1 MKKMNKSK
9 LILAFSVGLVIALL
23 IGSTL
28 NKSPKAPLKD
38 GSPVIFESDFG
49 QVSQKEY
56 YDMLNTSEAD
66 VLIYAKFENDLLSS
80 IKKDEGII
88 EDAKK
93 QVSLVLENSKPE
105 DLDGMKA
112 ELEAMGYYGDKAMQ
126 TFFENMM
133 YRDRVATE
141 YVTENMDALFPAYQ
155 EESKARTVSHILI
168 KVEDVNNPTAEET
181 ANLKAIRQRILD
193 GEDFATVAKEVSVDT
208 SKEQGGALG
217 LMDASTPFV
226 PQFLKAALEQEASQI
241 YDWVQSEYGFH
252 LILVNDTDPDV
263 IKKMDGLAS
272 MMVQSTPKI
281 SVTIMQKIMVDADVK
296 FSDEAFEARLNEII
310 ESVA

>member
-1 MKKMNKSK
+1 MKKYTKHIVAS
-9 LILAFSVGLVIALL
+9 LVVVALVITIA
-23 IGSTL
+23 ITSA
-28 NKSPKAPLKD
+28 NKVPQKE
-38 GSPVIFESDFG
+38 GSPLVYESSYG
-49 QVSQKEY
+49 AISQKEY
-56 YDMLNTSEAD
+56 FEMLNTPQSD
-66 VLIYAKFENDLLSS
+66 ILVYAKFETDLLTA
-80 IKKDEGII
+80 IEKDETII
-88 EDAKK
+88 ENAKK
-93 QVSLVLENSKPE
+93 QAMLMLENTPDDQLSGMEAELKQMGY
-105 DLDGMKA
+105 DGMD
-112 ELEAMGYYGDKAMQ
+112 ELHVY
-126 TFFENMM
+126 FENMM

-155 EESKARTVSHILI
+155 EENKARTISHILI
-168 KVEDVNNPTAEET
+168 KVEDVSNPTAEET

-226 PQFLKAALEQEASQI
+226 PQFLKAALEQEAGQI

-263 IKKMDGLAS
+263 IKKIDGLAS